1 MRYKVQAQDGSAY
14 REILSALAG
23 RVRVYTASEE
33 RLLLSTGDLT
43 EDCRK
48 EIAARGGQVSSD
60 FRYEPGL
67 EV

>member
-1 MRYKVQAQDGSAY
+1 MRYKVKAQDGSSY

-23 RVRVYTASEE
+23 RVPIYVASEK
-33 RLLLSTGDLT
+33 RRLLSTGDLP

-60 FRYEPGL
+60 FQYAPG
-67 EV
+67 